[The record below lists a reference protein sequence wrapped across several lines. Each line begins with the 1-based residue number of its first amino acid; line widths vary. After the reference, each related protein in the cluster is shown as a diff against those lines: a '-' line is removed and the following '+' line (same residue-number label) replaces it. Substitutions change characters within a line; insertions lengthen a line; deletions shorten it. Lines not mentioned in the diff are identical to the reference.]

1 MAVIVV
7 FAAVLVAAILGVA
20 ILHVL
25 VFLVVLIVFHKFLLL
40 ETRRLPYSRTPSKGR
55 CNST

>member
-7 FAAVLVAAILGVA
+7 FAAVLVAAILGVE
-20 ILHVL
+20 IFHVL

-40 ETRRLPYSRTPSKGR
+40 ETRRLHNSRTPSKGR